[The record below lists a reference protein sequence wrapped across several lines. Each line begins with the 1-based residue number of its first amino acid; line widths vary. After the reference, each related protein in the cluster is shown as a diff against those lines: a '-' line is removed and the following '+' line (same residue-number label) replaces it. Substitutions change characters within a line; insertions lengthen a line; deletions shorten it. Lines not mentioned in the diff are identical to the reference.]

1 MIIRNYLLAIVF
13 LMIVYPNAYA
23 MRCGDKLVYEGD
35 SKYTVLSKCGEP
47 LDKLV
52 YEENVPLY
60 NAAGYQIG
68 YGTNTVETW
77 IYQKSPVD
85 FQYELIFDY
94 GKLKQI
100 NVNRNP

>member
-1 MIIRNYLLAIVF
+1 MIIRDYLLAILF
-13 LMIVYPNAYA
+13 LMLTSSLAYA

-35 SKYTVLSKCGEP
+35 SQYTVLSKCGEP
-47 LDKLV
+47 LDKFM
-52 YEENVPLY
+52 YEESVPLY
-60 NAAGYQIG
+60 NAAGYQTG
-68 YGTNTVETW
+68 YGTSTMETW

-94 GKLKQI
+94 GKLKRI